1 MQSDWTP
8 YVTAQALLEILPGLG
23 RLIASRMRETGD
35 EEATL
40 MQVGVLMH
48 MKDQPI
54 TTSELAKRRKVSLQS
69 ASVLVQGLV
78 ERGWL
83 TREPDPNDRRQSL
96 LQVTPEGLAQ
106 AQATQEQVINLIA
119 EIFGELS
126 SEELAAAAVFL
137 PALRRI
143 VDVQMIPDS
152 VLEK

>member
-1 MQSDWTP
+1 MQSGWTP

-23 RLIASRMRETGD
+23 RLIASRLRETGD